1 MCCALPPC
9 LVARGPLPSSPSP
22 SSSLPPARPL
32 PSPPPTPHT
41 RFAQG
46 EEKRELIQKEDGQ
59 EYAKVLRMLGNGRLE
74 AQCFDGETR
83 QCHIRGKMRKKV
95 WVSAGDIILISLRD
109 FQDGKADVIL
119 KYSADEARSLK
130 ALGQLPDSVV
140 INDAAEGDEEEGGYQ
155 FAEDSDSGGEV
166 NVDAI

>member
-1 MCCALPPC
+1 
-9 LVARGPLPSSPSP
+9 
-22 SSSLPPARPL
+22 
-32 PSPPPTPHT
+32 
-41 RFAQG
+41 
-46 EEKRELIQKEDGQ
+46 
-59 EYAKVLRMLGNGRLE
+59 MLGNGRLE
-74 AQCFDGETR
+74 AYCFDGETR

-140 INDAAEGDEEEGGYQ
+140 INDNADNEDDGGIEFVDDDES
-155 FAEDSDSGGEV
+155 DSDV
-166 NVDAI
+166 NVDDI